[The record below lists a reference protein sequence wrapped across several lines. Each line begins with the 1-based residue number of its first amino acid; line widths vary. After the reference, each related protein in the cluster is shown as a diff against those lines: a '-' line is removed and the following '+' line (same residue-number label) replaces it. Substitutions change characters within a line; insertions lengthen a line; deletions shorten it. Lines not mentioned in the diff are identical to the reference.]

1 MLDKEFDELKKYDW
15 GVDPK
20 VLKPIDEAVVAAH
33 GKEDDRAKLE
43 EQFSAIVASDAP
55 RAAKDY
61 SCRKLM
67 RIGTAACVPA
77 LAALLGDKELSHM
90 ARYALERIPS
100 DEASAALRD
109 ALGKVG
115 GELKIGVIASI
126 GARGERASIGVLA
139 KELSTSDPAISRS
152 AALALGAIPGG
163 VSAAALEKFKVEE
176 GEPSVA
182 ATDAKLACA
191 EGLLATGK
199 KSEALSVYKGLAGD
213 GQPKHVR
220 LAATRGMLAC
230 AGKSE

>member
-1 MLDKEFDELKKYDW
+1 MLDKAFDELKKYDW

-20 VLKPIDEAVVAAH
+20 VLKPIDEAAVASH
-33 GKEDDRAKLE
+33 GNAAERGKLE
-43 EQFSAIVASDAP
+43 EQLAAVLASDAP

-61 SCRKLM
+61 VCRKLM

-77 LAALLGDKELSHM
+77 LAALVADKELSHM
-90 ARYALERIPS
+90 ARYALERIPAG
-100 DEASAALRD
+100 EAATALRD
-109 ALGKVG
+109 AMGKVG
-115 GELKIGVIASI
+115 GELKIGVIASL
-126 GARGERASIGVLA
+126 GARGDRESIVLLA
-139 KELSTSDPAISRS
+139 KELGASDPAVSRA

-163 VSAAALEKFKVEE
+163 VSAAALEKFKVQD
-176 GEPSVA
+176 GEPTVA

-199 KSEALSVYKGLAGD
+199 KSEALAVYKGLAGE

-230 AGKSE
+230 AGK